1 MSSNKQAVLDV
12 LQKRAPEGFVPRV
25 GMILGSGLSLLAE
38 QITDAVAVP
47 YTDIPGLPS
56 GGVAGHASELVMGY
70 LNGMPVICLRG
81 RLHFYEGVAQEAV
94 RTLVRLVKWMGAET
108 LIVTG
113 AVGSL
118 RKDAKAGE
126 LMLIEDHIN
135 FHPGNPLVGHN
146 DESIGPRFVSMED
159 AYDPELREKMEKAA
173 ASLSIELHK
182 GVYISVLGPM
192 FETPAEIRAFKKW
205 GADVVGMSC
214 VPEVILARHCG
225 LRVACVT
232 AITNAAA
239 GMSDEVISHEGTLHF
254 GEIAAEKLITLIPA
268 FLETLKED

>member
-1 MSSNKQAVLDV
+1 MSSNMKEVLHVLKQ
-12 LQKRAPEGFVPRV
+12 RAPAGFVPKV
-25 GMILGSGLSLLAE
+25 GMILGSGLSSLAE

-47 YTDIPGLPS
+47 YRQIPGLPT
-56 GGVAGHASELVMGY
+56 GGVAGHASELLMGY
-70 LNGMPVICLRG
+70 LNGMPVMCLRG
-81 RLHFYEGVAQEAV
+81 RLHLYEGVAYDAV
-94 RTLVRLVKWMGAET
+94 RTLVRMVKWMGADT

-118 RKDAKAGE
+118 RQDAGPGE
-126 LMLIEDHIN
+126 LMMIDDHIN

-146 DESIGPRFVSMED
+146 DDTVGPRFVSMEN
-159 AYDPELREKMEKAA
+159 AYDIDLQAKMQKAA
-173 ASLSIELHK
+173 KGLNIELHK
-182 GVYISVLGPM
+182 GVYLSTLGPM

-225 LRVACVT
+225 LKVACVT

-254 GEIAAEKLITLIPA
+254 GEIGAQKLIKLIPA
-268 FLETLKED
+268 FLKELE